1 MVRPP
6 QTARSERTRE
16 ALRQAALVRFL
27 AQGVEA
33 TSAEQIAEDAGVSLR
48 TFYRHF
54 RSKHDLLFA
63 DYDAGLHW
71 FRAALD
77 ARPAD
82 ESIIDSVQAAIFS
95 FPYDVDA
102 VTKIASLRR
111 GELEPSRIVR
121 HMREVEADFADAIQA
136 QLRRR
141 NCDIAGAPDARLHI
155 AVTARCVAAAVF
167 GAMEAWMLG
176 SDRSLGELAR
186 VCHVALESLRV
197 GISDTWTTLTV
208 FVIIDKTS
216 SACEPAL
223 LETRM
228 TGYDA
233 IVIGAGH
240 NGLTAAVLLQRAG
253 LRTACLD
260 AKRYAG
266 GMASTVELFD
276 GYRFEI
282 AGSVQFPT
290 SSAVSSELGLDS
302 LPTVDLEVMSVA
314 LRGVGDD
321 PVVQFTDPT
330 KMLTHLHRVHGAD
343 AVTGMAGLLAWS
355 QAPTR
360 ALGRFEAGTLPK
372 SFDEMYACVTNE
384 FERSAIDDMLFGSVT
399 DVLDRHFPD
408 REKHGALRGSMTV
421 LAVNTLYRGPA
432 TPGSAA
438 ALAFGLGVPEGD
450 FVRWKKLRGG
460 IGALTTHLSQLL
472 ERTGGEVR
480 LRSKVTEIVVDN
492 SRSSA
497 RVRGVRTAAGDTLTS
512 PIVVS
517 AIAPDVTINE
527 LIDPA
532 VLPSEIRDRYLRID
546 HRGSYLQMH
555 FALAQPPA
563 FAAPYQALNDPSM
576 QASMGIFCTPEQVQ
590 QQWEDCRRGIVP
602 ADPTVVLQIP
612 SLHDPSLA
620 PAGKQAASA
629 FAMWFPIEG
638 GSKYGGYGRAKV
650 EMGQNVID
658 KITRLAPNFKGSI
671 LRYTTFTPKHMG
683 VMFGAPGG
691 DYCHALL
698 HSDQIGPNRP
708 GPKGFI
714 GQPIPIAGL
723 YLGSAGCPRWA
734 GNHVHPWI

>member
-1 MVRPP
+1 
-6 QTARSERTRE
+6 
-16 ALRQAALVRFL
+16 
-27 AQGVEA
+27 
-33 TSAEQIAEDAGVSLR
+33 
-48 TFYRHF
+48 
-54 RSKHDLLFA
+54 
-63 DYDAGLHW
+63 
-71 FRAALD
+71 
-77 ARPAD
+77 
-82 ESIIDSVQAAIFS
+82 
-95 FPYDVDA
+95 
-102 VTKIASLRR
+102 
-111 GELEPSRIVR
+111 
-121 HMREVEADFADAIQA
+121 
-136 QLRRR
+136 
-141 NCDIAGAPDARLHI
+141 
-155 AVTARCVAAAVF
+155 
-167 GAMEAWMLG
+167 
-176 SDRSLGELAR
+176 
-186 VCHVALESLRV
+186 
-197 GISDTWTTLTV
+197 
-208 FVIIDKTS
+208 
-216 SACEPAL
+216 
-223 LETRM
+223 M

-372 SFDEMYACVTNE
+372 SFDEMYACATNE

-555 FALAQPPA
+555 LRSRSHRPSRRPTRHSTIRACRHRWA
-563 FAAPYQALNDPSM
+563 FSVHR
-576 QASMGIFCTPEQVQ
+576 SRF
-590 QQWEDCRRGIVP
+590 
-602 ADPTVVLQIP
+602 
-612 SLHDPSLA
+612 SS
-620 PAGKQAASA
+620 S
-629 FAMWFPIEG
+629 
-638 GSKYGGYGRAKV
+638 GR
-650 EMGQNVID
+650 
-658 KITRLAPNFKGSI
+658 
-671 LRYTTFTPKHMG
+671 
-683 VMFGAPGG
+683 
-691 DYCHALL
+691 
-698 HSDQIGPNRP
+698 
-708 GPKGFI
+708 
-714 GQPIPIAGL
+714 IAGV
-723 YLGSAGCPRWA
+723 GSSRPIRPWCCRSRRCMIPAWPRRVSRPRRRSQCGSRSRVAQNTEGTAGQRSKW
-734 GNHVHPWI
+734 GRT